1 MKKMMNLKKGIAV
14 LLTAVIAVSGFAISN
29 VYAAK
34 AIETSTKCTVSV
46 NVADLNDED
55 NADPDRAY
63 NTAQLSSAKFSVNLY
78 KVANVSESA
87 VYTLTDKFKG
97 VTDVDGKEITE
108 LSSVTAEEWINIVE
122 KASSIVNP
130 ITVHGSDP
138 VQKPAPDY
146 TLEVVGGKGSIDS
159 VAVGLYLVVV
169 PDVETA
175 TETYTFNNYLI
186 QLPYVEGSWKLN
198 DDGEYAFVGEDEW
211 IYNVVLNWASKY
223 ERTERLTGIKIEKTV
238 DKFNTSMNQTSF
250 VYSIVAEK
258 NYSVDP
264 ENPKMVKVF
273 DDVIAI
279 DFSKAETKSIVVDKI
294 PAGSVVTVKEVY
306 TGATYEIAEDTSD
319 VVKLDAL
326 TAVRDT
332 NDYPVASFKNTYNDK
347 LVGNGTAVV
356 NTFTKG
362 ETGWEWR
369 NSAEVTEQPEA
380 GNEDQANGG
389 GEEPSNEE
397 NPDQTNAGNLQ

>member
-46 NVADLNDED
+46 NVADLNDGD

-63 NTAQLSSAKFSVNLY
+63 NTAQLSSAEFSVNLY

-175 TETYTFNNYLI
+175 TEIYTFNNYLI
-186 QLPYVEGSWKLN
+186 QLPYVTGSWVLK
-198 DDGEYAFVGEDEW
+198 DGEYVFEGEDEW
-211 IYNVVLNWASKY
+211 NYDVALNWASKY

-264 ENPKMVKVF
+264 ENPNMVKVF
-273 DDVIAI
+273 DDVRAI
-279 DFSKAETKSIVVDKI
+279 DFSQAGTQSIVVDKI

-306 TGATYEIAEDTSD
+306 TGATYEIAKDTSD

-326 TAVRDT
+326 TAISKAD
-332 NDYPVASFKNTYNDK
+332 DYPVARFENTYNDK

-362 ETGWEWR
+362 ETGWEWSS
-369 NSAEVTEQPEA
+369 SAKVT
-380 GNEDQANGG
+380 DQANGG
-389 GEEPSNEE
+389 DEEPSNEE
-397 NPDQTNAGNLQ
+397 NPDQTNEGNLQ

>member
-97 VTDVDGKEITE
+97 VAGVADVNGKEITE

-130 ITVHGSDP
+130 IPVSDSDP

-146 TLEVVGGKGSIDS
+146 TLEVVGGKGSRDD
-159 VAVGLYLVVV
+159 VAVGLYLVEV

-273 DDVIAI
+273 DDVRAI
-279 DFSKAETKSIVVDKI
+279 DFSQAGTQSIVVDKI

-306 TGATYEIAEDTSD
+306 TGATYKIVKGTSD

-332 NDYPVASFKNTYNDK
+332 NAYPVASFENTYNGK

-362 ETGWEWR
+362 ETGWKWSS
-369 NSAEVTEQPEA
+369 SAKVT
-380 GNEDQANGG
+380 DLANGG

>member
-46 NVADLNDED
+46 NVADLNDEN

-63 NTAQLSSAKFSVNLY
+63 NTAQLSSADFSVNLY
-78 KVANVSESA
+78 KVADVSKSA
-87 VYTLTDKFKG
+87 VYTLTDRFKG
-97 VTDVDGKEITE
+97 VADVDGKEITE
-108 LSSVTAEEWINIVE
+108 LSSVTAEEWINIVD
-122 KASSIVNP
+122 KASSIVAGPSESELTPEYKISVQNG
-130 ITVHGSDP
+130 VGSVND
-138 VQKPAPDY
+138 
-146 TLEVVGGKGSIDS
+146 

-273 DDVIAI
+273 DDVRAI
-279 DFSKAETKSIVVDKI
+279 DFSQAGTQSIVVDKI
-294 PAGSVVTVKEVY
+294 PAGSVVTVTEVY
-306 TGATYEIAEDTSD
+306 TGATYEIAPNSNT
-319 VVKLDAL
+319 VVTLDAL
-326 TAVRDT
+326 TAVSEESA
-332 NDYPVASFKNTYNDK
+332 YPVASFENTYNDK

-369 NSAEVTEQPEA
+369 NSAEVTELPEA

-389 GEEPSNEE
+389 DEEPSNEE
-397 NPDQTNAGNLQ
+397 NPDQTNEGNLQ

>member
-34 AIETSTKCTVSV
+34 AIDTSTTCTVSV
-46 NVADLNDED
+46 NVADLNDE
-55 NADPDRAY
+55 NNTDPDRAY

-78 KVANVSESA
+78 KVANVSKSA
-87 VYTLTDKFKG
+87 VYTLTENFKG
-97 VTDVDGKEITE
+97 VTDVEGTEITE
-108 LSSVTAEEWINIVE
+108 LSSVTAEEWINIVD
-122 KASSIVNP
+122 KASGIV
-130 ITVHGSDP
+130 TGASESELT
-138 VQKPAPDY
+138 PDY
-146 TLEVVGGKGSIDS
+146 IISVQNGVGSVND

-169 PDVETA
+169 PKVETD
-175 TETYTFNNYLI
+175 TEIYTFNNYLI

-198 DDGEYAFVGEDEW
+198 DNGEYAFEGEDEW

-223 ERTERLTGIKIEKTV
+223 ERTDRLTGIKIEKTV

-250 VYSIVAEK
+250 VYSVVAEK

-279 DFSKAETKSIVVDKI
+279 DFSQAGTQSKVVDKI

-306 TGATYEIAEDTSD
+306 AGATYEIAPNSNA
-319 VVKLDAL
+319 VVTLDAL
-326 TAVRDT
+326 TAVSEESA
-332 NDYPVASFKNTYNDK
+332 YPVASFENTYNDK

-356 NTFTKG
+356 NTFENDGTKWSWSN
-362 ETGWEWR
+362 TPK
-369 NSAEVTEQPEA
+369 AER
-380 GNEDQANGG
+380 
-389 GEEPSNEE
+389 
-397 NPDQTNAGNLQ
+397 